1 MYNNPKILLES
12 TTLVSKITNLKD
24 LHGNIDEIL
33 DNQQEEE
40 KLMKP
45 FSTRIKIVVDWNEK
59 TRKYDMS
66 EADKAVLLDYNIR
79 YEEF

>member
-1 MYNNPKILLES
+1 LYNNPKILLES